1 MYLHNSNSCCVRQ
14 GSPASGPWTVTSCP
28 ISGGAGSERK
38 CTMNIMRLDHPETNP
53 HPRSVQE
60 LSSMKSVPGAK
71 KIGDHWIRWSQQP
84 SSLIVNVSVIWE
96 APRAPLSTPRSLVA
110 TRAWPLLWKL
120 GNLVHTAYDLFMEHN
135 WVFIFP
141 LSLHV

>member
-1 MYLHNSNSCCVRQ
+1 MDSGQGLRIRPGVPSLWAVDRYLLSDQRRRWIRKKVHDEYNAF
-14 GSPASGPWTVTSCP
+14 GSSG
-28 ISGGAGSERK
+28 
-38 CTMNIMRLDHPETNP
+38 NQP